1 MHAFQDFGRQ
11 ARTSQA
17 PATAALTAAIA
28 LAFIVSWFTG
38 GQLLPLAFDPA
49 TIASAPWTVL
59 TYPFASLGDGRDMI
73 WVLFLCLWFWGMG
86 GAVERD
92 LGTVRYLV
100 FWFSVV
106 VLGALFH
113 WVGFLVV
120 GESLRLDQR
129 ALIGAFFPVSA
140 VTVAWGVR
148 NPFQPVLLMF
158 VLPIQGRW
166 IALLSVLLV
175 FFGTNSPQLAVFA
188 VAPLGLV
195 FLFATDRLPFLPWQA
210 SRRDRRLERRESQRA
225 YERIDAAIE
234 RQREREE
241 KERLRR
247 IFEQSLIEDPD
258 SDQR

>member
-28 LAFIVSWFTG
+28 LAFVVSWFTAG
-38 GQLLPLAFDPA
+38 KLLPLAFDPA
-49 TIASAPWTVL
+49 TIGSAPWTVL
-59 TYPFASLGDGRDMI
+59 TYPFASIGDGRDLI

-92 LGTVRYLV
+92 LGTPRYLV
-100 FWFSVV
+100 FWFSAAL
-106 VLGALFH
+106 LGALFH
-113 WVGFLVV
+113 WVGYLFV
-120 GESLRLDQR
+120 GESLRFDQR

-148 NPFQPVLLMF
+148 NPLQPVLLMF

-188 VAPLGLV
+188 VAPLGRV
-195 FLFATDRLPFLPWQA
+195 YLFATERLPFLPWRAYQ
-210 SRRDRRLERRESQRA
+210 RDRRQELRESQRN
-225 YERIDAAIE
+225 YKKIDEAIE
-234 RQREREE
+234 RQRQREE
-241 KERLRR
+241 RERLRQL
-247 IFEQSLIEDPD
+247 FERSMIDDPD
-258 SDQR
+258 EDKR